1 MVSKRRSVKS
11 GLSVTNDNNILQ
23 GEGEYCDTIRVQRP
37 RNSKAAK
44 SVTTPEPPVA
54 ILNSTPSST
63 GGMDDLSLTSP
74 SVHETIEQDPVI
86 TPKQKRDMPPP
97 ERTLSSALRRLTAKA
112 GTSKG
117 SANNPIVLD
126 EYSPR
131 RKPIP
136 LPKRVESAEEPHK
149 FQSRHRKLY
158 VNPTYRRPPLA
169 LKAANGIRF
178 TGDKGS
184 DLGRMI
190 NAKEKAITSTPAQT
204 HAPPQNQTQLA
215 YGIPF
220 EVQYPMSAQYL
231 ATRTSPNGQYQ
242 SPYAR
247 YHSNMGVSISGDSE
261 EMLRRKAVQY
271 TRSQQPLSDDTRAST
286 EPSRSGDMRPP
297 SSMPMRTKKMNV
309 YHDKPNDH
317 ITQLVA
323 HSSLLTGLL
332 QMYSKSSDKK
342 GLREDIANLAKAQEK
357 RVEEWIK
364 HESPV
369 TSDVATSRISEA
381 ESRKDDEVRNLLRS
395 GARMWQ
401 DGSGE
406 GVADVFAEKSTEED
420 VSETSETSKKR
431 KLGVCGWDMEHVV

>member
-1 MVSKRRSVKS
+1 
-11 GLSVTNDNNILQ
+11 
-23 GEGEYCDTIRVQRP
+23 
-37 RNSKAAK
+37 
-44 SVTTPEPPVA
+44 
-54 ILNSTPSST
+54 
-63 GGMDDLSLTSP
+63 
-74 SVHETIEQDPVI
+74 
-86 TPKQKRDMPPP
+86 
-97 ERTLSSALRRLTAKA
+97 
-112 GTSKG
+112 
-117 SANNPIVLD
+117 
-126 EYSPR
+126 
-131 RKPIP
+131 
-136 LPKRVESAEEPHK
+136 
-149 FQSRHRKLY
+149 
-158 VNPTYRRPPLA
+158 
-169 LKAANGIRF
+169 
-178 TGDKGS
+178 
-184 DLGRMI
+184 
-190 NAKEKAITSTPAQT
+190 
-204 HAPPQNQTQLA
+204 
-215 YGIPF
+215 
-220 EVQYPMSAQYL
+220 
-231 ATRTSPNGQYQ
+231 
-242 SPYAR
+242 
-247 YHSNMGVSISGDSE
+247 
-261 EMLRRKAVQY
+261 
-271 TRSQQPLSDDTRAST
+271 
-286 EPSRSGDMRPP
+286 
-297 SSMPMRTKKMNV
+297 MPMRTKKMNV